1 MSVSQ
6 RARERRVST
15 GPLANIFTVVLIAAL
30 LTLVLDNQTDA
41 FLPFAAIGLGAV
53 LSFVAG
59 WRCFLFWG
67 MGKRRRGET
76 GPEVNRTE
84 LRDDC
89 EEMLEG
95 WVRLLD
101 LRAAE
106 PEAHAKRVAEMAAL
120 LAASM
125 GMSGDAFVNV
135 RCGALL
141 HDIGKL
147 GIPDSILLKQGTL
160 TKDERRIM
168 QRHPL
173 CAREIVGLVRPL
185 RSAMDIPCF
194 HHERWDGSG
203 YPNGLAGETI
213 PLPARI
219 FSVVDVYDA
228 LCSDKPYRSG
238 WPRERVMEYL
248 RLGAGTQFDPAV
260 VEKFFA
266 LLMTIAKEESS
277 VSLTNRTAFQALP
290 GGVQSPSTLLRP
302 AAFARYSA

>member
-1 MSVSQ
+1 
-6 RARERRVST
+6 
-15 GPLANIFTVVLIAAL
+15 
-30 LTLVLDNQTDA
+30 
-41 FLPFAAIGLGAV
+41 
-53 LSFVAG
+53 
-59 WRCFLFWG
+59 
-67 MGKRRRGET
+67 
-76 GPEVNRTE
+76 
-84 LRDDC
+84 
-89 EEMLEG
+89 
-95 WVRLLD
+95 
-101 LRAAE
+101 
-106 PEAHAKRVAEMAAL
+106 
-120 LAASM
+120 
-125 GMSGDAFVNV
+125 
-135 RCGALL
+135 
-141 HDIGKL
+141 
-147 GIPDSILLKQGTL
+147 
-160 TKDERRIM
+160 
-168 QRHPL
+168 
-173 CAREIVGLVRPL
+173 
-185 RSAMDIPCF
+185 MDIPCF